1 MVQYFNLI
9 LKFFYIYVDLRI
21 TKLHFKRMF
30 LKYNN
35 RLYFWSNFFVIVCNF
50 VLAVKILIILIN
62 QWFTRFL

>member
-9 LKFFYIYVDLRI
+9 LNIFYIYVDLSI

-35 RLYFWSNFFVIVCNF
+35 RLYFLSNFFVIVSNF
-50 VLAVKILIILIN
+50 VLAVKILRILIN
-62 QWFTRFL
+62 